1 MTNNLGKMHDAFAKH
16 NSSVGNTAGVKTMLS
31 DSLMPGKPQTPAQHN
46 SVVKAAKA
54 SAAKRTINSGLPS
67 PPAMPGMAPA
77 KFGTKKV
84 F

>member
-1 MTNNLGKMHDAFAKH
+1 MNNLGKMHDAFARH
-16 NSSVGNTAGVKTMLS
+16 NSSVGNAAGVKTMLG
-31 DSLMPGKPQTPAQHN
+31 DKNLMPGKPQTPAQHN

-67 PPAMPGMAPA
+67 PPTMPGMAPA